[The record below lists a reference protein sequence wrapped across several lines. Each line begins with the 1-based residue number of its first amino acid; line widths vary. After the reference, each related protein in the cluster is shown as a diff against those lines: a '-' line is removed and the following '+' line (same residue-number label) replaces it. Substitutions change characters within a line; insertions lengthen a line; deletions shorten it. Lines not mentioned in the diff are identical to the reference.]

1 MPPALCKA
9 ALGTLTQLL
18 LQWTVKCRA
27 LMGEEERLRLLSMD
41 EAQAR
46 WMDNQDARWDEAERV
61 NLHGRE
67 SGTKEWK
74 EARGESGSTIK

>member
-1 MPPALCKA
+1 MR
-9 ALGTLTQLL
+9 
-18 LQWTVKCRA
+18 CRA
-27 LMGEEERLRLLSMD
+27 LLDEENRLCLLSMD

-46 WMDNQDARWDEAERV
+46 WVADEKARSAEAERV

-74 EARGESGSTIK
+74 EARGETGETEEVTTAKSGEEDEVTTLPDL